1 MHANASMLL
10 VNLRPDVYIYPPR
23 ENKIYTAGNIGNSQ
37 RMLTEM
43 NKTCAI
49 AKVTVLVENDTVK
62 HLNTFGTISG

>member
-1 MHANASMLL
+1 MLL

-37 RMLTEM
+37 RMLIEM
-43 NKTCAI
+43 NETCAI

-62 HLNTFGTISG
+62 H